1 MKKFLG
7 MFVAFVLALF
17 MGCSSLGVATSGANY
32 FNGKKETDLVK
43 YFKYDGEAVKASGD
57 YDKVLYFTN
66 LVSTV
71 YMDKTTVEKFKNKKY
86 SSISNL
92 NFYELYD
99 GCYIY
104 PETYHIQDFLWNGR
118 IDKTV
123 TQDVSKSQSRAPMLQ
138 TKGVGIRTH
147 RNNNTEISALIKSF
161 NSVVQQYKA
170 VKKDNDNTL
179 FEKTNVGVFYYIYDI
194 QSNKFSYSDGVG
206 TWAIEYKYNLQKVS
220 VYEDSKSSTESHTV
234 YIYDDRENKYT
245 DEKGNAITKEVAIQ
259 NEKTYAVKGFSSR
272 KKDKGVA
279 LTAYIKDGVVAKVET
294 AE

>member
-71 YMDKTTVEKFKNKKY
+71 FMDKTTVEKFKNKKY